1 MSTDGIFMTKEKAKI
16 YRYALKALNGE
27 ISTEAFA
34 QKINKSLRQA
44 IRIKQKIAKEDF
56 LGLKHGNTGKAPVNK
71 TPKTLEDEL
80 VKLLKGKYHDFNQ
93 SHFIEK
99 IYDIEGI
106 EIGKDAL
113 ARIAKE
119 NGLQKL
125 TYRRKNNVHKPRARL
140 PQEGMLLQFDGSEH
154 KWFLNIVTD
163 LLLAIDDATG
173 KIIEAEFFYGE
184 TSNNVMKVLKDIVQ
198 NNGIPDAFYFD
209 QAGIYGKID
218 REWES
223 QISRALDE
231 IDCELILASTPQA
244 KGRVERVFRTLQD
257 RLISELRLQKLE
269 CIKDANKYLKEVFIP
284 EFNKQFGVIPADSYL
299 AYSENKF
306 DLNMIFCKKEAR
318 KIGGGNT
325 FGYKSFV
332 WVVDEKFNYTNR
344 KLNINTHLDGTV
356 SFDIMGRKVAAK
368 KTNKDYRFVKRA
380 A

>member
-16 YRYALKALNGE
+16 YRYALKAINGD
-27 ISTEAFA
+27 ISTEDFA

-56 LGLKHGNTGKAPVNK
+56 LGLKHGNTGKVPVNK

-80 VKLLKGKYHDFNQ
+80 INLLRGKYHDFNQ
-93 SHFIEK
+93 THFIEK
-99 IYDIEGI
+99 IYENEGI
-106 EIGKDAL
+106 KIKKDVL

-119 NGLQKL
+119 NGLQKA
-125 TYRRKNNVHKPRARL
+125 TYRRKNRVHKPRVRL
-140 PQEGMLLQFDGSEH
+140 PREGMLLQFDGSEH

-173 KIIEAEFFYGE
+173 KIVEAEFFYGE

-209 QAGIYGKID
+209 QAGIYGKQD

-223 QISRALDE
+223 QIARALDE
-231 IDCELILASTPQA
+231 LDCELILASTPQA

-284 EFNKQFGVIPADSYL
+284 KFNEQFSVIPADATL
-299 AYSENKF
+299 AYRENRY
-306 DLNMIFCKKEAR
+306 DLEMIFCKKESR

-325 FGYKSFV
+325 FGYKSYV

-344 KLNINTHLDGTV
+344 KLNINTHLDGSIT
-356 SFDIMGRKVAAK
+356 FDIMGRKVTAQ
-368 KTNKDYRFVKRA
+368 KTNKDYRFVKRVA
-380 A
+380 

>member
-27 ISTEAFA
+27 ITTQAFA
-34 QKINKSLRQA
+34 EKINKSLRQA

-56 LGLKHGNTGKAPVNK
+56 LGLKHGNTGKTPINK
-71 TPKTLEDEL
+71 TPVFLEKEV
-80 VKLLKGKYHDFNQ
+80 VKLLKGKYHDFNRT
-93 SHFIEK
+93 HFLEK
-99 IYDIEGI
+99 IIEDEGI

-113 ARIAKE
+113 ERIVKE
-119 NGLQKL
+119 NGLQKV
-125 TYRRKNNVHKPRARL
+125 TYRRKNCVHKPRVRL
-140 PQEGMLLQFDGSEH
+140 PREGMLLQFDGSEH

-209 QAGIYGKID
+209 QAGIYGKQD

-231 IDCELILASTPQA
+231 LDCELILASTPQA

-257 RLISELRLQKLE
+257 RLISELRLQNLE
-269 CIKDANKYLKEVFIP
+269 CIRDANKFLKEVFIP
-284 EFNKQFGVIPADSYL
+284 NFNEQFGVIPSDSDL
-299 AYSENKF
+299 AYRENKF
-306 DLNMIFCKKEAR
+306 DLNMIFCKKENR

-325 FGYKSFV
+325 FGYKGYV

-344 KLNINTHLDGTV
+344 KLNINTHLDGSI
-356 SFDIMGRKVAAK
+356 SFDIMGRKVKAK